1 MKITVDSSVVN
12 SVIRKVREEG
22 GFAYAATVKQAGQ
35 DFQSAE
41 AAREMAWEQL
51 HCGPWHDVGQAW
63 RDAYSMACLY
73 VAAFEVRKGELKEA
87 MKIVDMGVIMGGE
100 GLRRESDKAIR
111 EIRDALARNEEG
123 KESGEERWKMGMEM
137 SLPEVKFE

>member
-1 MKITVDSSVVN
+1 MEITVDTTVAN
-12 SVIRKVREEG
+12 SILRKVREEG
-22 GFAYAATVKQAGQ
+22 GFAYAATVARAEE
-35 DFQSAE
+35 DFESAE

-73 VAAFEVRKGELKEA
+73 VAAFKVRKGDFKEA

-100 GLRRESDKAIR
+100 GLRQELDKAIR
-111 EIRDALARNEEG
+111 EIKDAMERTAEA
-123 KESGEERWKMGMEM
+123 KETGEERRWEMGMEM
-137 SLPEVKFE
+137 SLLEVN